1 MMISFKSL
9 FQREFIKFA
18 LVGVVGFIVD
28 IIALYFGLYII
39 GLGFFTSKIL
49 SYLVAST
56 TTWYLN
62 RNFTFQKDNSSNLI
76 KEWVSFV
83 GANGVGGVINFT
95 LYTIIIY
102 GVSFTTLVPLIAS
115 SCGSIA
121 GLIFNFTISS
131 KFIFKSNQN

>member
-1 MMISFKSL
+1 MISFKSL

-39 GLGFFTSKIL
+39 GLGVFASKIL

-95 LYTIIIY
+95 IYTLIIY